1 MGPRALFTT
10 AYRRKDPRRRGDTYD
25 YAETYMRSALH
36 FSGNRLASYGLRF
49 IKQNVPGV
57 EILEYPTWS
66 QYLAKLREGWD
77 VVGLS
82 FYLDEIHEVVEMVRA
97 ARQLCPGVQIWGGNY
112 GVLTDEVQPHFD
124 RIFVGYAEHA
134 VGRALGVPVGEIQHP
149 PLVKWVGISGMPVML
164 QGVLFTTRSCNF
176 ACSFC
181 QTPPFGGKPSRV
193 PLESLERVVA
203 HYASIG
209 VREVSISDEYFGMF
223 TPHDDHVIDLL
234 QRYGMRWRCQTRIDR
249 LRKKLDD
256 WSERG
261 FLGAYVGIENLRD
274 DHLRDMNKRLTIRET
289 YDLVGEM
296 HARGKALLGFYII
309 GLPDH
314 SASEIKQEIR
324 DLADLRLDMTQICIL
339 TPLPRTPQ
347 WYEISERYGI
357 FEKDWHKFDLHHLV
371 WNHPRVEPEQM
382 RDLLQWGL
390 RKVHSTARF
399 AVTAQK
405 ILRGYGAGSMV
416 RGADHLLRSALR
428 VRGFD
433 FDSVGLLPPVP
444 SGRGTA
450 SPVPAPPPPAP
461 LPVGA

>member
-1 MGPRALFTT
+1 MAQRVLFTT
-10 AYRRKDPRRRGDTYD
+10 AYRRKDPGHRGDTYD
-25 YAETYMRSALH
+25 YAATYMKSALH

-49 IKQNVPGV
+49 IKQNVPPV

-66 QYLAKLREGWD
+66 QYVAKLREGWD
-77 VVGLS
+77 VVGFS
-82 FYLDEIHEVVEMVRA
+82 FYIDEIHEIVEMIGA
-97 ARQLCPGVQIWGGNY
+97 ARRMCPGVQIWGGNY
-112 GVLTDEVQPHFD
+112 GVLTDEVQHHFD
-124 RIFVGYAEHA
+124 RIFVGYAEQA
-134 VGRALGVPVGEIQHP
+134 VGQALGVPVGEIRHP
-149 PLVKWVGISGMPVML
+149 PLVKWVGISGVPVML

-181 QTPPFGGKPSRV
+181 QTPPFGGKPSRI
-193 PLESLERVVA
+193 PLESLERVIA

-223 TPHDDHVIDLL
+223 TPHDDRVIDLL
-234 QRYGMRWRCQTRIDR
+234 QRYGMFWRCQTRIDR
-249 LRKKLDD
+249 LSKKLDD

-261 FLGAYVGIENLRD
+261 FLGAYVGLENLRD

-289 YDLVGEM
+289 YSLVKEM

-314 SASEIKQEIR
+314 TAKEIKEEIR
-324 DLADLRLDMTQICIL
+324 DLAALRLDMTQICIL

-347 WYEISERYGI
+347 WFDIQEKFGI
-357 FEKDWHKFDLHHLV
+357 FEKDWHRFDLHHLV
-371 WNHPRVEPEQM
+371 WNHPRVAPGEM
-382 RDLLQWGL
+382 RDLLLWGL

-405 ILRGYGAGSMV
+405 VLRGYGGGSMA
-416 RGADHLLRSALR
+416 RGASHLLRSALR

-433 FDSVGLLPPVP
+433 FDSMGVLPPEPDGDPV
-444 SGRGTA
+444 R
-450 SPVPAPPPPAP
+450 VPAARPALP
-461 LPVGA
+461 LTARS